1 MLVYIKMRWKM
12 SFLNKKSTGLLLGG
26 ILFLSAGSGQALV
39 SPEHYEKLKK
49 EAQGK
54 TKEAEKPRPPA
65 PGKIQVHPSDEGQA
79 PIRKLNP
86 K

>member
-1 MLVYIKMRWKM
+1 MF
-12 SFLNKKSTGLLLGG
+12 FLNKKSAGVLLGG
-26 ILFLSAGSGQALV
+26 ILFLSAGSLQAFV

-54 TKEAEKPRPPA
+54 TIETEKPRPPA
-65 PGKIQVHPSDEGQA
+65 PGKIQVHLPDEGQA

>member
-1 MLVYIKMRWKM
+1 MF
-12 SFLNKKSTGLLLGG
+12 FLNKKSVGLLLGG
-26 ILFLSAGSGQALV
+26 ILFLSAGSGQALI

-54 TKEAEKPRPPA
+54 TKEAEKPQSPA
-65 PGKIQVHPSDEGQA
+65 PGKFQVHPPGEGQA
-79 PIRKLNP
+79 PISKPNP